1 MRYLTN
7 QEQKALC
14 IVALLLLTGVAVKA
28 YRTAHRPAP
37 IVATQ
42 KF

>member
-1 MRYLTN
+1 MRYLTK

-14 IVALLLLTGVAVKA
+14 IVALLLVTGIVVKA

-37 IVATQ
+37 VAAAQ
-42 KF
+42 KS